1 MIILY
6 LRRMNNI
13 VSPWKGLLSLSPL
26 VVFLLFYV
34 CMSIF
39 CGDFYAIPIIVA
51 FLISCLYSLLIL
63 RGRNLEERFGVL
75 ARGASMPGL
84 MTMIWIFV
92 LAGAFAST
100 AKATGAID
108 AVVGFTLWAMPPGM
122 LPCGLFVAACF
133 VSLSL
138 GTSVGTIA
146 ALTTVAC
153 GLAERT
159 GMSVPMMAAAVV
171 GGAFFGDNLSFISD
185 TTIVATRTQGCRM
198 GDKFRYNVCIAM
210 PAAAVCA
217 GIYVMAGWGME
228 APVPV
233 FDTNVWLILPY
244 VFVIV
249 AALAGMNV
257 LLLLAVGTLMA
268 GVIGLA
274 AGSLDFLGWVAAMN
288 EGIMGMSELIIVT
301 MLAAGMVEVI
311 RETGGI
317 DYMMQ
322 CLSKVVRGRR
332 GAELSIALSVMLTDF
347 CTANNTIAILSVG
360 HLAREVSARYG
371 VDPRRAA
378 SLLDTF
384 SCFAQGIIPYGAQM
398 LIAASLA
405 SLNPLE
411 IMPYLYYPF
420 VLGTVALIYILIKK

>member
-1 MIILY
+1 
-6 LRRMNNI
+6 MNDK
-13 VSPWKGLLSLSPL
+13 VSGREGLLSLSPF

-34 CMSIF
+34 GMSVF

-63 RGRNLEERFGVL
+63 RGRNLEERFEVL
-75 ARGASMPGL
+75 AKGASMPGL

-108 AVVGFTLWAMPPGM
+108 AVVSFTLWAMPPGM

-198 GDKFRYNVCIAM
+198 GDKFRYNIRLAL
-210 PAAAVCA
+210 PAALVCV
-217 GIYVMAGWGME
+217 GIYVMAGWGRE
-228 APVPV
+228 ASVPV
-233 FDTNVWLILPY
+233 HDTNAWLIAPY
-244 VFVIV
+244 LFVIV

-257 LLLLAVGTLMA
+257 LLLLATGTLMA
-268 GVIGLA
+268 GVIGLLS
-274 AGSLDFLGWVAAMN
+274 GSLDFLGWVAAMN
-288 EGIMGMSELIIVT
+288 DGIMGMSELIIVT

-317 DYMMQ
+317 NYLIQ
-322 CLSKVVRGRR
+322 CLSRVIRGRR

-360 HLAREVSARYG
+360 HLAKEVSARYG
-371 VDPRRAA
+371 VDPRRSA

-398 LIAASLA
+398 LIAANLA

-420 VLGTVALIYILIKK
+420 ILGTVTLIHILIKK